1 MLGKYQE
8 KLDREPNDLWG
19 TESKKERQKNKKAKS
34 WAGSG
39 RKTIRQTKSS
49 TLRKEEENG
58 KTEDVISKEGE
69 FNFFSHFN

>member
-8 KLDREPNDLWG
+8 KLDRDPNDLWG

-39 RKTIRQTKSS
+39 KKTIRTEKVQY
-49 TLRKEEENG
+49 LKERRREWKN
-58 KTEDVISKEGE
+58 
-69 FNFFSHFN
+69 